1 MGWKPGE
8 SGNPAGSG
16 QKPFLSAL
24 KRAIAQDDSK
34 RLRESAEQL
43 LTKAAEGEPW
53 AINMLAERL
62 DGKAPQSIDIDA
74 KFRKAVELTDA
85 ELANIA
91 TAQQVVAEQPE
102 VLKNTGLH

>member
-43 LTKAAEGEPW
+43 LTLAAQGEPW
-53 AINMLAERL
+53 AVNMLADRL
-62 DGKAPQSIDIDA
+62 DGKVSQPIAGDPESPLVVEIL
-74 KFRKAVELTDA
+74 KFASG
-85 ELANIA
+85 ANQA
-91 TAQQVVAEQPE
+91 SQ
-102 VLKNTGLH
+102 

>member
-43 LTKAAEGEPW
+43 LTLAAQGEPW
-53 AINMLAERL
+53 AVNMLADRL
-62 DGKAPQSIDIDA
+62 DGKVSQPIAGDPESPLVVEIL
-74 KFRKAVELTDA
+74 KFAGVTTTDSVSGAQNA
-85 ELANIA
+85 EKRG
-91 TAQQVVAEQPE
+91 V
-102 VLKNTGLH
+102 